1 LFGVLFVL
9 PAALYV
15 VVFQLGPVL
24 YGFVLSF
31 STYSPLS
38 RSGPRFTGL
47 VNYRRILSDPDFGHA
62 LWVTLRYVV
71 QVLPVTVVLALA
83 LAVLANRSFRGVG
96 FFRTGLYVPHI
107 ISLTAVSMVWLWL
120 YSDSGLINQV
130 FDWLGIAPQSWL
142 TSRGAAL
149 NAVSAMRVW
158 KALGSNMVLILAGLQ
173 SVPNSLYEAAR
184 VDGANAWNQ
193 FRYVTL
199 PGVRPMLTYVVA
211 MDVIYLAQGFNEIYV
226 LTQGGPL
233 GSTTTVNYLIYTQ
246 AFQYNQMGGA
256 SAMAFVLFAFIA
268 ALTLLGIRGTQGRGG
283 RA

>member
-1 LFGVLFVL
+1 
-9 PAALYV
+9 
-15 VVFQLGPVL
+15 
-24 YGFVLSF
+24 
-31 STYSPLS
+31 
-38 RSGPRFTGL
+38 
-47 VNYRRILSDPDFGHA
+47 